1 MEKIPTSKNITAATI
16 ARLRGPALLTNW
28 NKTVALLIPVVNE
41 GEARAIFQLIQEYN
55 AREFGV
61 DECFDSNSLEDYGGG
76 LGSSIDESYHEN
88 TQGDEKGSKKCR
100 N

>member
-1 MEKIPTSKNITAATI
+1 MQKIPTSKNITNAVI

-41 GEARAIFQLIQEYN
+41 SEARAIFQLIQEYN

-61 DECFDSNSLEDYGGG
+61 DECCDPNSLQEYGGG
-76 LGSSIDESYHEN
+76 LGSSIPQEYHE
-88 TQGDEKGSKKCR
+88 TPSSGEKGSKKCR